1 MKELKKYRCVEI
13 NTRTNKTCNEVL
25 FKYEG
30 EITTSI
36 QIKCNNCKKIIEIK
50 PK

>member
-1 MKELKKYRCVEI
+1 MELKKYKCSEV
-13 NTRTNKTCNEVL
+13 NPRTDKTCNQVL

-30 EITTSI
+30 QITMPI